1 MTRKPKRRRR
11 AATRTGTATKS
22 AGYTVHLVE
31 SPAGQAQLAKRGL
44 TTRDLAKAIAR
55 FQTAEKV
62 RVGTLIGVN
71 EDGFFGSTED
81 GWTPDRPGAFD
92 EALLNIPWV
101 QVLELLG
108 RVPENTTGEFLES
121 GGNLQ

>member
-11 AATRTGTATKS
+11 AATRTGTATKP

-71 EDGFFGSTED
+71 EGGFFGSTED
-81 GWTPDRPGAFD
+81 RWTPDQPGAFNQP
-92 EALLNIPWV
+92 LLNIPWV
-101 QVLELLG
+101 QILELLD
-108 RVPENTTGEFLES
+108 RLPEGTTGEFLES